1 MAEKLV
7 WKFMEEQKPGFDTVV
22 LCPATLYGKI
32 PQVVNRLSDLDTAN
46 ASALLPLPPTL
57 PSASGELT

>member
-7 WKFMEEQKPGFDTVV
+7 WNFMEEQKPGFDTVV
-22 LCPATLYGKI
+22 LCPATLYGRI

-46 ASALLPLPPTL
+46 ASVYSDS
-57 PSASGELT
+57 PSHRANGELT